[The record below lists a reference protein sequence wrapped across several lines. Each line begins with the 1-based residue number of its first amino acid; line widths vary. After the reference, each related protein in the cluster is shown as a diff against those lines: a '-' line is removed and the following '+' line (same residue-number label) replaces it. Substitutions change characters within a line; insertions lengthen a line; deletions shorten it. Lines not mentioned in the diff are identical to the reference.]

1 MKHDDDEYQ
10 QLSANTIQIDQ
21 NADTQIVRV
30 DSPRARRW
38 RIGMNRLDRADGHAP
53 LIPFLAPG
61 QPESAVESSS
71 YGYAAGFNHTGV
83 WFPLRSNPVALSF
96 DVDVLINFGFGGAAP
111 AHIAGQWP
119 RMGSSLVLVGNY
131 VEVFARWR
139 ANGAPVPAA
148 RPIATAWVA
157 PLDGQTVVDSGELS
171 LTHFALIGTV
181 NGAGTVRF
189 GNVNVP
195 DFARRVR
202 VSLTQLDPIDGTQQ
216 VVPLTGDPT
225 ATCAWSDDQGNV
237 TDSWQQGTAGG
248 LSNPVQWHPVPAAAT
263 MLTVITPIGGASQF
277 AYVHWRIAP

>member
-157 PLDGQTVVDSGELS
+157 PLDGQTVADSGELS

-181 NGAGTVRF
+181 NGGGTVRF
-189 GNVNVP
+189 SNVNVP

-263 MLTVITPIGGASQF
+263 MLTVITPIDSASQF

>member
-1 MKHDDDEYQ
+1 MRDDDDEYQ
-10 QLSANTIQIDQ
+10 QLSANSVQINQ
-21 NADTQIVRV
+21 NEDTQIVRV
-30 DSPRARRW
+30 DSPGARRW
-38 RIGMNRLDRADGHAP
+38 RVGMQRLDRADKFAP

-71 YGYAAGFNHTGV
+71 YGYAAGFNHTGL

-96 DVDVLINFGFGGAAP
+96 DVDVLINFGFGAAAP

-139 ANGAPVPAA
+139 ANGAPNPAA
-148 RPIATAWVA
+148 RPVATAWIA
-157 PLDGQTVVDSGELS
+157 PIDGQIVQDSGELS
-171 LTHFALIGTV
+171 LTHFALLSTV
-181 NGAGTVRF
+181 NGGGTVRF

-202 VSLTQLDPIDGTQQ
+202 VSLTTIDPIDGSQQ

-225 ATCAWSDDQGNV
+225 ATFAWTDDDGNV
-237 TDSWQQGTAGG
+237 TDSWVQGTAIN
-248 LSNPVQWHPVPAAAT
+248 NPVQWHPVPAAAT
-263 MLTVITPIGGASQF
+263 MLTVITPLAGAQF